1 MRILL
6 ALVILSM
13 FSAQSMASK
22 CQLPTSL
29 QGKTLLFKVNGVYT
43 PDNVLADMV
52 IEYVFEEKTYQVTIL
67 NTRKKMN
74 GVYDYRRLTPML
86 ARFSVFEGSD
96 EVVSIYSETLVCET
110 NTTGF
115 VIFSQTKGWYK
126 PDIRQNTGVFII
138 DTQSEKSE

>member
-6 ALVILSM
+6 ALLFLLM
-13 FSAQSMASK
+13 FSDQAIANK
-22 CQLPTSL
+22 CQLPISL

-52 IEYVFEEKTYQVTIL
+52 IEYVFEEKIYQVTIL
-67 NTRKKMN
+67 NTRRKMR

-96 EVVSIYSETLVCET
+96 KFESIYSQTLVCET

-138 DTQSEKSE
+138 DTQREKSE